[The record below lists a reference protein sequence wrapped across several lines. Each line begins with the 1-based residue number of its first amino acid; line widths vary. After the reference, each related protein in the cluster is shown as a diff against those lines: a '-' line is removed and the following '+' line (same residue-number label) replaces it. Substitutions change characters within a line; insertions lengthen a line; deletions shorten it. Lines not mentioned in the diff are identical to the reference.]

1 MAEALVPAYVVHS
14 LPGRLRLRI
23 PAKRGDDSYFADLLA
38 RLSARREVADVAV
51 NTGTGG
57 VLVRLNPGFAA
68 ADLAAGAQELSLFDL
83 QSTPMPPSKVLKK
96 QSALM
101 TATEGFRAMDRLVAE
116 ATGGYLDLK
125 SSVFLV
131 LVAMGIRQMV
141 RGHFMVPGFTFLWH
155 ALNMMLE

>member
-1 MAEALVPAYVVHS
+1 MAEVLVPAYVAHS
-14 LPGRLRLRI
+14 VPGRLRLRI
-23 PAKRGDDSYFADLLA
+23 PTKRGDAAYFADLHA
-38 RLSARREVADVAV
+38 RLSNRQEVADVAV
-51 NTGTGG
+51 NAGTGS
-57 VLVRLNPGFAA
+57 VLVRLNAGFAL
-68 ADLAAGAQELSLFDL
+68 ADLAGGAQALSLFEV
-83 QSTPMPPSKVLKK
+83 QSTPTAPAKAVRR

-101 TATEGFRAMDRLVAE
+101 TAAGGFRTVDRFVAE

-131 LVAMGIRQMV
+131 LVAMGLRQVV

>member
-1 MAEALVPAYVVHS
+1 MIPAYVVHA

-23 PAKRGDDSYFADLLA
+23 PAKRGDESYFADLLE
-38 RLSARREVADVAV
+38 RLPHRREVADVTV
-51 NTGTGG
+51 NASTGG

-68 ADLAAGAQELSLFDL
+68 ADLAAGAQALSLFEL
-83 QSTPMPPSKVLKK
+83 QPTPMPPSRVPKK
-96 QSALM
+96 HSALM
-101 TATEGFRAMDRLVAE
+101 TATEGFRTVDRLVVE

-131 LVAMGIRQMV
+131 LVAMGIRQIV